1 MLLRTL
7 ALSMHLAAGAGNLL
21 THMHRASELHL
32 QLQCCAQW
40 ISLDTTLNFNVTLW
54 ALNLGCV
61 SSAADACQVLQDW
74 QAD

>member
-1 MLLRTL
+1 
-7 ALSMHLAAGAGNLL
+7 
-21 THMHRASELHL
+21 MHRASELHLHL